1 MWTWSWRSLGTGI
14 GSERLP
20 ERVQRGC
27 EVQKSAQGGKQRGFR
42 VVVRSKYLPKE
53 ANKVDN
59 NVPRRPPEGAIWV
72 VLGPF

>member
-1 MWTWSWRSLGTGI
+1 MGPR
-14 GSERLP
+14 GS
-20 ERVQRGC
+20 
-27 EVQKSAQGGKQRGFR
+27 QRGFR
-42 VVVRSKYLPKE
+42 GVVRCKNLPKEANREGQRVVRSKYLPKE